1 MYEDLHHFTKIIVL
15 FSIFWMNTLEQ
26 GGQELPSNLFILK
39 IVSFLLPFL
48 LNCLYFFKNICSLT
62 SSIESHFFFP
72 CSRHRYFSTL
82 SRMLLFNELS
92 VLISVKT
99 SLALV
104 LFSCVTFPFLLS
116 EAV

>member
-1 MYEDLHHFTKIIVL
+1 MYEHLHRFTKIIVL
-15 FSIFWMNTLEQ
+15 SIFWMNTLEQ
-26 GGQELPSNLFILK
+26 GGHELPSNLFILK
-39 IVSFLLPFL
+39 IVSFSLPFL

-72 CSRHRYFSTL
+72 HNKHRCFSTL

-116 EAV
+116 DHV